1 MTTYPS
7 ETRIILTLKS
17 LGPLS
22 LKELAEKIQISKMA
36 VLNHI
41 KRLES
46 QGMVERSLV
55 KASVGRPYYV
65 FQVKDI
71 SKEKMTSSSEW
82 LLDGLLEYLEKT
94 NRGEI
99 AKSFLNDRYKQI
111 RIDYEKRLNTLAGQ
125 RKVEGLTRIREEE
138 NYFPELKRQGKDSY
152 ELLEYNCPIF
162 KISRRFGIACTLETK
177 LFSSVLDM
185 DVSSTHRQVDGSDV
199 CRFLITKKSA

>member
-1 MTTYPS
+1 
-7 ETRIILTLKS
+7 
-17 LGPLS
+17 
-22 LKELAEKIQISKMA
+22 MA

-41 KRLES
+41 KRLEN

-138 NYFPELKRQGKDSY
+138 NYFPELRRQGKDSY